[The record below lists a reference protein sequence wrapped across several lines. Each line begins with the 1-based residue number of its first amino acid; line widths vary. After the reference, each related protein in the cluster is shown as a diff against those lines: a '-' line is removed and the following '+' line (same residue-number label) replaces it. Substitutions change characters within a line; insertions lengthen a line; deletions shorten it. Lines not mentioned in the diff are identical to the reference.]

1 METWRILV
9 ADDEQYVLLAVKQ
22 VLQSLPASVL
32 EAPDGEQALRL
43 AKAKHP
49 DLIILDIKMPRM
61 DGFKVAEALKQ
72 DPTTAEIPVIFL
84 SALRDSHVKVR
95 GLVLGAEDY
104 IAKPI
109 DPEELKTRVR
119 VVLRRVRPPVQ
130 ETPVKEGQIQL
141 ESLLPETPVKGGQ
154 VKEGQIQVGT
164 LASLVRTLEGERRT
178 ARLLLT
184 RGTERG
190 EIVFVDGHIA
200 QAVAGARGG
209 ETAVHHLLTWQE
221 GKYELA
227 PHDPSSQ
234 IGGEVA
240 APNQGLLLEGLRRL
254 NEIPGLRARLP
265 GPKLALEVPAAL
277 HVAVQQHAPAE
288 AAMLV
293 ALLDGSRDL
302 DRVLID
308 SPYDAWTTLKML
320 QRLVAVGAIEKAVA
334 GVERRGGPRL
344 KVEVPIEYQIAQPF
358 QQAASFN
365 LSTWGVFI
373 RTTTPLGTGE
383 RVMLRFCLPGHET
396 QVTVMGQVVWHNL
409 DPNKWGG
416 AGMGIRFVDLSA
428 ADHEAIEGH
437 LAQQIASQLS
447 GVVEHS

>member
-9 ADDEQYVLLAVKQ
+9 ADDEPYVLLAVKQ
-22 VLQSLPASVL
+22 VLQGLPASVL

-43 AKAKHP
+43 AKAKRP
-49 DLIILDIKMPRM
+49 DLIILDVKMPRM
-61 DGFKVAEALKQ
+61 DGFQVADALKQ

-109 DPEELKTRVR
+109 DPEELKARVR
-119 VVLRRVRPPVQ
+119 AVLRRVRPSQQ
-130 ETPVKEGQIQL
+130 E
-141 ESLLPETPVKGGQ
+141 SPVKGGQ
-154 VKEGQIQVGT
+154 IQDVT

-184 RGTERG
+184 REAERG
-190 EIVFVDGHIA
+190 EIIFVDGHIA
-200 QAVAGARGG
+200 QAVVGARGG
-209 ETAVHHLLTWQE
+209 EMAVYHLLTWQE
-221 GKYELA
+221 GMFELA

-254 NEIPGLRARLP
+254 DEVPGLRARLL
-265 GPKLALEVPAAL
+265 GAKVAFQVPAAL
-277 HVAVQQHAPAE
+277 HAAVQQHAPAE

-302 DRVLID
+302 DRVLVD
-308 SPYDAWTTLKML
+308 SPYDAWTSLKML
-320 QRLVAVGAIEKAVA
+320 QRLLAVGALEKAVA
-334 GVERRGGPRL
+334 EGERRGGPRL
-344 KVEVPIEYQIAQPF
+344 KVEVPIEYQRIQPF
-358 QQAASFN
+358 QEAASFN

-373 RTTTPLGTGE
+373 RTTTPVGTGE
-383 RVMLRFCLPGHET
+383 RVHLRFCLPGHEV
-396 QVTVMGQVVWHNL
+396 QVTVMGQVVWRNL

-416 AGMGIRFVDLSA
+416 AGMGIRFLDLSA
-428 ADHEAIEGH
+428 ADHEVIEAD
-437 LAQQIASQLS
+437 LAWQIATQLS